1 MTSREFIIWL
11 KGFIAGS
18 NNYNLTPSGWETL
31 KSNLEQVNDGIDA
44 IIDDGGISEYIRS
57 KKTPPCVGNE
67 HNIDVEEEMRKYT
80 EQEMEKEAERRM
92 DIIGQNGNEG
102 LHYDVTPMPSDK
114 IY

>member
-31 KSNLEQVNDGIDA
+31 KSNLEQVNDVRISPCIGHA
-44 IIDDGGISEYIRS
+44 IASD
-57 KKTPPCVGNE
+57 
-67 HNIDVEEEMRKYT
+67 EEEMN
-80 EQEMEKEAERRM
+80 RRM
-92 DIIGQNGNEG
+92 NIIGQNGNEG
-102 LHYDVTPMPSDK
+102 LHYNVTPMPSDK

>member
-11 KGFIAGS
+11 KGFVTGS
-18 NNYNLTPSGWETL
+18 NNYNLTPQGWEAL
-31 KSNLEQVNDGIDA
+31 KSNLEKINDNKI
-44 IIDDGGISEYIRS
+44 
-57 KKTPPCVGNE
+57 PPCVG
-67 HNIDVEEEMRKYT
+67 HALASD
-80 EQEMEKEAERRM
+80 EAEMNERM

>member
-1 MTSREFIIWL
+1 MTSEEFIIWL

-18 NNYNLTPSGWETL
+18 NNYNLTPQGWEAL
-31 KSNLEQVNDGIDA
+31 KSNLEEVNDGIDA

-57 KKTPPCVGNE
+57 KKTPPCVGHAIASDEVEMNE
-67 HNIDVEEEMRKYT
+67 
-80 EQEMEKEAERRM
+80 RM

-102 LHYDVTPMPSDK
+102 LHYNIDSEHENKK